1 MLSYN
6 HKQKGNKQRTQGR
19 HKTGN
24 KYRNKINNMI
34 NKNQMNNMICKNQI
48 IKIINLNYKKI
59 KIDNKNQMNNN
70 NPRMKIKISN
80 NNKLKKFLNLMKIMI
95 IINLINNLVRYR
107 IKLIIV

>member
-1 MLSYN
+1 
-6 HKQKGNKQRTQGR
+6 
-19 HKTGN
+19 
-24 KYRNKINNMI
+24 MI